1 MMHLGAR
8 LSLPA
13 ACSRPAPRRRACVRA
28 SSEAPEAAPEAPA
41 PEPPVE
47 AAAPKKPRA
56 PRKKKVE
63 GEGEGGV
70 VTVAKAA
77 KKEKAPAPEKPWSPP
92 KLKSKATAARRKKA
106 NADEEEVEKEE
117 LRESAR
123 EERRLAAAAAA
134 GLPPPNA
141 QPAGPRLEWYALKVR
156 GTRIYAQPAAQ
167 RDCLSRASCGAF
179 AAQPLTRPA
188 SPPSACPRRRGT
200 ARSA

>member
-1 MMHLGAR
+1 MHLGAR

-28 SSEAPEAAPEAPA
+28 GSEAPEAAPEAPA

-56 PRKKKVE
+56 PRKKKV
-63 GEGEGGV
+63 EGEGGV

-156 GTRIYAQPAAQ
+156 GPAGYAQPAARQ
-167 RDCLSRASCGAF
+167 DCLARASCGAPSPPL
-179 AAQPLTRPA
+179 PLTRPA